1 MRDRCYEERLQ
12 ILKLPSLQYRRLR
25 GDLIEVYK
33 ILHAVYDPVTTKT
46 LLTKIPTTSV
56 TRSNTLNLTKKRTN
70 KNAYK
75 YFFTNRIN
83 TVWNSL
89 PNDIVNAKSL
99 NIFKNK
105 IDFHFRPLQIRNLVL
120 MTARV

>member
-1 MRDRCYEERLQ
+1 MRKDW
-12 ILKLPSLQYRRLR
+12 PQYRRLR

-33 ILHAVYDPVTTKT
+33 IIHEIYDPVTTKS
-46 LLTKIPTTSV
+46 LFTKVSSNSV
-56 TRSNTLNLTKKRTN
+56 TRKANSLNLTKKRTN

-83 TVWNSL
+83 NVWNSL

-105 IDFHFRPLQIRNLVL
+105 IDSHFGDIKYKYCGK
-120 MTARV
+120 